1 MEKSYPGIKRQ
12 RVVRER
18 EEAKLKSA
26 ALKTFLLGA
35 TLGVGAMILC
45 LYTRKPDRIV
55 ASMEVIAEM
64 GRKRRAEEEEKK
76 LRRERLKGMGFSD
89 EEIDDIS

>member
-1 MEKSYPGIKRQ
+1 M
-12 RVVRER
+12 REGV
-18 EEAKLKSA
+18 EAKLKSA
-26 ALKTFLLGA
+26 GLRTFLLGV
-35 TLGVGAMILC
+35 TLGVGATILC

-55 ASMEVIAEM
+55 ASMDAIAEV
-64 GRKRRAEEEEKK
+64 GRKRRAEEEEKQ

>member
-1 MEKSYPGIKRQ
+1 MNGD
-12 RVVRER
+12 REE

-26 ALKTFLLGA
+26 ALKTFLLGI
-35 TLGVGAMILC
+35 TLGVGATILC

-64 GRKRRAEEEEKK
+64 GRKRRAEEQEKR
-76 LRRERLKGMGFSD
+76 LQRERLKGMGFSD
-89 EEIDDIS
+89 EEINEISR

>member
-1 MEKSYPGIKRQ
+1 MAIPEVEVKEARVKS
-12 RVVRER
+12 
-18 EEAKLKSA
+18 S

-45 LYTRKPDRIV
+45 WYTRKPDRIA

-64 GRKRRAEEEEKK
+64 GRKRRAEEEEKR

>member
-1 MEKSYPGIKRQ
+1 MAILEVKEA
-12 RVVRER
+12 RV
-18 EEAKLKSA
+18 KSA
-26 ALKTFLLGA
+26 ALKTFLLGV
-35 TLGVGAMILC
+35 TLGVGATILC

-55 ASMEVIAEM
+55 ASMEVIAEV
-64 GRKRRAEEEEKK
+64 GRKRRAEEEEKR

>member
-1 MEKSYPGIKRQ
+1 M
-12 RVVRER
+12 
-18 EEAKLKSA
+18 KSA

-35 TLGVGAMILC
+35 IVGVGAMVLC

-55 ASMEVIAEM
+55 DSMEVIAEM
-64 GRKRRAEEEEKK
+64 GRKRRAEEEEKN

-89 EEIDDIS
+89 EEIDDISR